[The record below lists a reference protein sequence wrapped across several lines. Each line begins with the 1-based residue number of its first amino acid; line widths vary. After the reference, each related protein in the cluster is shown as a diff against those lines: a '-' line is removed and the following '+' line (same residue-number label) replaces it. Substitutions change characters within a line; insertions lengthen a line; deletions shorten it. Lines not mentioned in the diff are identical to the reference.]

1 MPRSYLKGNG
11 VVVPQKMA
19 RAASSAMAKWVV
31 CYKLRWGVDM
41 VDRIGRVIFTQLGR
55 QACTQSDVAL
65 LQAARTD
72 HGQSWVARSSGRPVA
87 LQ

>member
-1 MPRSYLKGNG
+1 
-11 VVVPQKMA
+11 
-19 RAASSAMAKWVV
+19 
-31 CYKLRWGVDM
+31 M
-41 VDRIGRVIFTQLGR
+41 VDRIGRVIFTQVGR

>member
-1 MPRSYLKGNG
+1 MRRILTCCGPREDGSCGG
-11 VVVPQKMA
+11 
-19 RAASSAMAKWVV
+19 SSAMAKWVV

>member
-1 MPRSYLKGNG
+1 
-11 VVVPQKMA
+11 MA